1 MVPCC
6 LKIISREE
14 HDRLV
19 EENAKR
25 PLLGGAWGKHH
36 VCPGNAKKAHQIL
49 TGTSCIQ
56 VHERYILTSIP
67 SQIISKYSF
76 TQFKMIENE
85 LE

>member
-36 VCPGNAKKAHQIL
+36 VCPGNAKKAHLIL
-49 TGTSCIQ
+49 TGDS
-56 VHERYILTSIP
+56 
-67 SQIISKYSF
+67 
-76 TQFKMIENE
+76 
-85 LE
+85 

>member
-25 PLLGGAWGKHH
+25 ILLGGAWGKHH

-49 TGTSCIQ
+49 TGNSCIQ
-56 VHERYILTSIP
+56 VHERYSLTSIP
-67 SQIISKYSF
+67 SQILFPTILLPNSK
-76 TQFKMIENE
+76 
-85 LE
+85 